1 MTAKDVIKNTLDF
14 CRMVTVE
21 YLKDFSDADL
31 LVRPVPAA
39 NHSAWQLG
47 HLITSEHEMIS
58 ALGHKMPEL
67 PAGFV
72 ERYTRESARS
82 DQPAEFATKQE
93 YLGLLE
99 KIRAGTLAALNA
111 TPEADLEKPAPESMR
126 AYAPTV
132 SAVFLI
138 TGTHELMHAGQFV
151 TVRRKLGKPV
161 LV

>member
-72 ERYTRESARS
+72 ERYTREAPGRTSRRSSRPSRSTSVFSKRSGPARW
-82 DQPAEFATKQE
+82 P
-93 YLGLLE
+93 
-99 KIRAGTLAALNA
+99 
-111 TPEADLEKPAPESMR
+111 
-126 AYAPTV
+126 
-132 SAVFLI
+132 
-138 TGTHELMHAGQFV
+138 H
-151 TVRRKLGKPV
+151 
-161 LV
+161 